1 MDEGSVPPINLS
13 DDDAPFSGPDPDA
26 DEEVSMRPKT
36 DGDIDAHEYYDEGL
50 EEAAELGDDP
60 LSGTEE
66 PNLPD
71 GYHVE

>member
-36 DGDIDAHEYYDEGL
+36 DGDIDARKH
-50 EEAAELGDDP
+50 
-60 LSGTEE
+60 SKRK
-66 PNLPD
+66 
-71 GYHVE
+71 V